1 MGDKAAKNGGHK
13 MSTLNEESKTT
24 INEIIA
30 KVKATKAAKIEET
43 YAKIRST
50 KVIPQQNE
58 IDKAKVTL
66 IAAYGAEHNK
76 TLESLKQNYEASVE
90 AENKAYQANITKA
103 NNDALE
109 NKKEVETN
117 ARQDVTDEVSAS
129 YDEIIQANEKLLA

>member
-1 MGDKAAKNGGHK
+1 